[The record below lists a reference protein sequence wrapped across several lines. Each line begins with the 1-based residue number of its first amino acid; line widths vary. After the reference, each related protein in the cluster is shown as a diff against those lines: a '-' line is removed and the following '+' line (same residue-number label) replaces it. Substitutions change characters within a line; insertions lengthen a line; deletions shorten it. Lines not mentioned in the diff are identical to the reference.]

1 LSFQDQADSIYV
13 QINQETFDAMI
24 KETSLWP
31 GKETGG
37 MMFGKLSRIESSLE
51 FRILK
56 TIIPEDDYCSRKS
69 VYFEID
75 PDYAKKIVEFEKLL
89 YLGNWHCHLG
99 YGGPSQ
105 GDLRQIEDFF
115 NVNPHLNTILSFI
128 IDFYSEEVYELIIEV
143 YKRLEHNFN
152 QQSKS
157 FETCR
162 VPQGNITFFTEEEQF
177 SEVKKGISK
186 EKIDIIKKEL
196 VKINDSKFTIEE
208 INDFAGHM
216 PNEKIISF
224 PFQFTIE
231 TLGKKEAIDLL
242 ILISFPP
249 DFPDGKIFID
259 ISSQDL
265 SKNITFEKHPAD
277 ILNDPDLIQPFL
289 LSLKVSLE
297 DEVPSLLKKPLWEI
311 MRSK

>member
-1 LSFQDQADSIYV
+1 MFQDQVESIYV
-13 QINQETFDAMI
+13 KINQETFDTMI

-37 MMFGKLSRIESSLE
+37 MMFGRFSEIESNLE
-51 FRILK
+51 IKILK
-56 TIIPEDDYCSRKS
+56 TIIPEDEYCSRKRT
-69 VYFEID
+69 YFEID
-75 PDYAKKIVEFEKLL
+75 PDYAKKIVEIETLL

-115 NVNPHLNTILSFI
+115 KVNPHLNTILSFI
-128 IDFYSEEVYELIIEV
+128 IDFYTEEDYELIIEV
-143 YKRLEHNFN
+143 YKRLEYNFN
-152 QQSKS
+152 QHPWS
-157 FETCR
+157 FETSR
-162 VPQGNITFFTEEEQF
+162 VPQDNITFFTEEEIF
-177 SEVKKGISK
+177 SVVKKGISK

-196 VKINDSKFTIEE
+196 LKINDFRFSIEE
-208 INDFAGHM
+208 IDDFAGQT
-216 PNEKIISF
+216 PEEKIISF
-224 PFQFTIE
+224 PFQFTIK
-231 TLGKKEAIDLL
+231 TSGKKETINLL

-249 DFPDGKIFID
+249 EFPDGKVFID
-259 ISSQDL
+259 LSSQDL

-289 LSLKVSLE
+289 LSLKASLE